1 MPGGAGGIP
10 GGGGGALGFS
20 SLIFM
25 PPLYCRDG
33 GIQAIADKRI
43 TIVRIIS

>member
-1 MPGGAGGIP
+1 
-10 GGGGGALGFS
+10 
-20 SLIFM
+20 M